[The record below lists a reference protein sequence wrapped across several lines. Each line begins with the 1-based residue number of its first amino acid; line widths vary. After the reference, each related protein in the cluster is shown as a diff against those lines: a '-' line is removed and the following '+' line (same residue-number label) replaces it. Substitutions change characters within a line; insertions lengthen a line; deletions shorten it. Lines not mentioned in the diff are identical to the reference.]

1 MGDLIVKIGVL
12 SEVLFA
18 FLIVVLVILTLIL
31 VIKKLTKK

>member
-12 SEVLFA
+12 SEMLFV
-18 FLIVVLVILTLIL
+18 FLIIVLVILTLVL